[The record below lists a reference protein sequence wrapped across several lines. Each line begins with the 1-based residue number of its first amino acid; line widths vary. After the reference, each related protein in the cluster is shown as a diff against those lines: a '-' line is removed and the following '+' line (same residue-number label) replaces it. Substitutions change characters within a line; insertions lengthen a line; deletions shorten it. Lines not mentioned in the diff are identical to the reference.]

1 MDFTSTTVLND
12 VVDRFKDIGVSGM
25 LALQGPAIQLCLALM
40 IIDFVTDWAM
50 YEGNVRLSKIINDV
64 MKGSMF
70 LAIIY
75 AWPTII
81 GTVEDGF
88 YQMGLLAGGGTG
100 NRIVGPSDVLN
111 QGFKICDDLITAF
124 ENSWDDA
131 SNKGAKAATDMAM
144 KQSGV
149 GSAVNNGSASTGTST
164 GTSTGN
170 SLLDAIKGTPNSSG
184 IDMNDNSEYNIKV
197 PEAIKVAKTQ
207 VTTQL
212 KAFNP
217 VGILCYLIAILM
229 VIFAHFWI
237 ALQLFLCQI
246 EFYIFAA
253 LSTIFIPFGV
263 FRHTKFLWDQT
274 VRGVVSFGCKLMGTF
289 FLIAVIAN
297 SMNFLQQGK
306 TIPSGEQFSYYL
318 RVGLVYLTIA
328 FLVWRLPDKFASL
341 LSGGGPST
349 SASEVTAGAG
359 SVYRGAR
366 RTAGAVTGVAAAVAG
381 VGLAGAAMKYQANRN
396 KAKGNELDA
405 SIGATQAQLSD
416 TKSKLAEKDANG
428 NDKYTGAE
436 RLLLEN
442 RQAEAQSKLKG
453 LDEEKKALGAT
464 TMKGMIGTK
473 VGAKLMEGWV
483 SRRENIRRDSEQL
496 DSAFSDKR
504 PPRNY

>member
-197 PEAIKVAKTQ
+197 PEAIKVAK
-207 VTTQL
+207 
-212 KAFNP
+212 
-217 VGILCYLIAILM
+217 
-229 VIFAHFWI
+229 
-237 ALQLFLCQI
+237 
-246 EFYIFAA
+246 
-253 LSTIFIPFGV
+253 
-263 FRHTKFLWDQT
+263 
-274 VRGVVSFGCKLMGTF
+274 
-289 FLIAVIAN
+289 
-297 SMNFLQQGK
+297 
-306 TIPSGEQFSYYL
+306 
-318 RVGLVYLTIA
+318 
-328 FLVWRLPDKFASL
+328 
-341 LSGGGPST
+341 
-349 SASEVTAGAG
+349 
-359 SVYRGAR
+359 
-366 RTAGAVTGVAAAVAG
+366 
-381 VGLAGAAMKYQANRN
+381 
-396 KAKGNELDA
+396 
-405 SIGATQAQLSD
+405 
-416 TKSKLAEKDANG
+416 
-428 NDKYTGAE
+428 
-436 RLLLEN
+436 
-442 RQAEAQSKLKG
+442 
-453 LDEEKKALGAT
+453 
-464 TMKGMIGTK
+464 
-473 VGAKLMEGWV
+473 
-483 SRRENIRRDSEQL
+483 
-496 DSAFSDKR
+496 
-504 PPRNY
+504 